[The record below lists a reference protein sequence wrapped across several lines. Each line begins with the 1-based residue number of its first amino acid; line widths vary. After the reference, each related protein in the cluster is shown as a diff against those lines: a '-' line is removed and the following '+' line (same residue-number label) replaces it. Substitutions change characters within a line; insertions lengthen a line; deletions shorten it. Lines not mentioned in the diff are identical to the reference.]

1 MSFEKKFVT
10 GEVLQQVAQ
19 GVRDKIKGEI
29 VNNLEST
36 DINKPLSANQGKI
49 LQDTKLGKNEKHEQT
64 SDTITSMTGYEKAGT
79 GVVLPTDSLNQAIGK
94 LEVKADKALYT
105 ANNAIP
111 KDNIVNDLTTG
122 GTDNVLSAE
131 QGKGLKQLIDSET
144 SKNLELLKGNSGI
157 KDVFYIQDAGT
168 KEIGKG
174 YVDKVTKELYICL
187 VENSD
192 TDIKLGKFELATN
205 IENRFRLMRLEQ
217 KLGVYQPVY
226 GIKELKVSRDEN
238 NSSTSLTYTQK

>member
-29 VNNLEST
+29 VDNLEST

-49 LQDTKLGKNEKHEQT
+49 LDEKIAT
-64 SDTITSMTGYEKAGT
+64 
-79 GVVLPTDSLNQAIGK
+79 
-94 LEVKADKALYT
+94 
-105 ANNAIP
+105 
-111 KDNIVNDLTTG
+111 
-122 GTDNVLSAE
+122 
-131 QGKGLKQLIDSET
+131 ET

-157 KDVFYIQDAGT
+157 KDVFYIQDVGI

-174 YVDKVTKELYICL
+174 YIDKVTKELYICL
-187 VENSD
+187 VENGD

-205 IENRFRLMRLEQ
+205 IENRFRLMRLEE

-238 NSSTSLTYTQK
+238 NSSPSLTYTQK